1 MTSTV
6 KPLSNPKPYP
16 SNLNQKTGKPKVSS
30 RGGRREGA
38 GGPNKNLITVG
49 KILEEID
56 NALGEEYSVV
66 LARHFAEVV
75 AAGDRNY
82 IYKYHNLILN
92 KVAPTLLD
100 VSGKVEHVDNTIE
113 GRQIAFLKALE
124 TIGQTMNKIEPTV
137 DLVIPAPVVKDSEE
151 E

>member
-1 MTSTV
+1 MSTV
-6 KPLSNPKPYP
+6 NNNVKAKPNP

-30 RGGRREGA
+30 RGGARPNS
-38 GGPNKNLITVG
+38 GPKSQLPITVG

-100 VSGKVEHVDNTIE
+100 VTGTVEHVDNTIE
-113 GRQIAFLKALE
+113 GRQVAFLKALE
-124 TIGQTMNKIEPTV
+124 SIGQTMSTVSNV
-137 DLVIPAPVVKDSEE
+137 DLVIPAPVVKAGEE
-151 E
+151 

>member
-1 MTSTV
+1 MSTV
-6 KPLSNPKPYP
+6 KPASNPKPYP

-30 RGGRREGA
+30 RGGARPGA

-49 KILEEID
+49 RILEEIESHT
-56 NALGEEYSVV
+56 GEEYSVI

-100 VSGKVEHVDNTIE
+100 VSGTVEHVDATIE
-113 GRQIAFLKALE
+113 GRQVAFLKALE
-124 TIGQTMNKIEPTV
+124 TIGNTMNKIEPKV
-137 DLVIPAPVVKDSEE
+137 DIVIPAPVVKSADEE
-151 E
+151 